1 MTSTE
6 ATAGVVEDERAVRA
20 VLEAA
25 LFAGP
30 LAGSKAAHDVQ
41 DIRFL
46 TASVAVVIGCGA
58 LCRPV
63 RPSRDRRARR
73 LAARP
78 ARRDLARRDLP

>member
-20 VLEAA
+20 SSTAA

-30 LAGSKAAHDVQ
+30 LEGSKAAHDVQ

-46 TASVAVVIGCGA
+46 TDSG
-58 LCRPV
+58 
-63 RPSRDRRARR
+63 PS
-73 LAARP
+73 
-78 ARRDLARRDLP
+78 